1 MIPAP
6 GAFAVGL
13 VLILIVIWD
22 AFEAII
28 LARRVTRRFRLTRLF
43 YKASWRLWRLGAGLV
58 PSRKAREALFGFYGP
73 ISLLILVGI
82 WALGLV
88 VGFGLLQYGAG
99 SSVNVVGLQPGVLT
113 DLYLSGTTFFTLG
126 LGDVVPRSGLARGLV
141 VFEAGLGFGFLA
153 VVIGYLPFIYGS
165 FSKRE
170 VNISLLDS
178 RAGTPPTAG
187 GGVRRDHQPKGEDAV
202 RGLLVG
208 CGDCGAGR

>member
-13 VLILIVIWD
+13 VLIFIVIWD

-28 LARRVTRRFRLTRLF
+28 LPRRVTRRFRLTRLF
-43 YKASWRLWRLGAGLV
+43 YKASWRLWRLGTGLV

-88 VGFGLLQYGAG
+88 FGFGLLQYGAG
-99 SSVNVVGLQPGVLT
+99 SSVNVSGSQPGVLT

-126 LGDVVPRSGLARGLV
+126 LGDVLPRSGLARGLV
-141 VFEAGLGFGFLA
+141 VFEAGLGFW
-153 VVIGYLPFIYGS
+153 LP
-165 FSKRE
+165 
-170 VNISLLDS
+170 
-178 RAGTPPTAG
+178 
-187 GGVRRDHQPKGEDAV
+187 
-202 RGLLVG
+202 
-208 CGDCGAGR
+208 